1 VPPEVPPKP
10 FQIEAL
16 KRIFKAYNPDV
27 DVSVIDW
34 EAYVD
39 STLSIPENRLVLAEA
54 YPAYRWF
61 RDESERASV
70 QAEAQEE
77 VERFLDFL
85 EEQLPE
91 EYRESVAP
99 IIEDFR
105 RRMREAVGMRT
116 EQARLR
122 RELREMSSR
131 LKEVS
136 ERLRAEEERRRRE
149 AERALEEERR
159 RLEEERRRKE
169 EAERRAAVAVQAVQ
183 VAPPP
188 VKEAVERGE
197 MAVSRDCYDYFSKL
211 WNAVKKGAAME
222 VAIPTVSSRTG
233 FGADLIRRSL
243 SYAQTRNALR
253 IEELANKLFECE
265 CLRRKEKE
273 KE

>member
-16 KRIFKAYNPDV
+16 KKVFKAYNPDV
-27 DVSVIDW
+27 DISVIDFV
-34 EAYVD
+34 ASVD
-39 STLSIPENRLVLAEA
+39 STLSLPENRLVLAEA

-61 RDESERASV
+61 RDEREKADV
-70 QAEAQEE
+70 QTEAQEE
-77 VERFLDFL
+77 AERFLDFL

-91 EYRESVAP
+91 EYRESLVP
-99 IIEDFR
+99 IMEDFR
-105 RRMREAVGMRT
+105 RRMREAVGARA

-122 RELREMSSR
+122 RELREMSR
-131 LKEVS
+131 RMKETS
-136 ERLRAEEERRRRE
+136 ERLRAEEERRRSE
-149 AERALEEERR
+149 TERALEEERR
-159 RLEEERRRKE
+159 LREET
-169 EAERRAAVAVQAVQ
+169 ERRAAVAVQAVQ

-188 VKEAVERGE
+188 VKEAVEREE

-222 VAIPTVSSRTG
+222 VSIPTVSSRTG
-233 FGADLIRRSL
+233 FGADLIRKSL
-243 SYAQTRNALR
+243 SYAQTRNMLK